1 MKFYVNGRRRGLGK
15 YLYDRLNV
23 VETLEECDIFINN
36 KHEGFRQVDLL
47 YKACGLGKRVIS
59 ISSNSGDGIKKVPH
73 RYAVQKAALD
83 KANEQLFY
91 QGHNVTSLRFGW
103 IDTERVA
110 EVQDAKMTC
119 RSILDNI
126 EFVLLHPHRVKEM
139 TITPFENPEPIG
151 DINSNKTA
159 LLREVGEE
167 RYKEQMRISYNM
179 YDFTKMYAKGHK
191 RLDHFGEYDI
201 DKMNEEMKGLMEKVN
216 AMDRPE
222 IDLLCPHFGHDPKFW
237 WTKKNLYQ
245 IMLQSTDGKDYF
257 TGLQEV
263 KNIPEDKLESD
274 FTILNIPED
283 WETARFITDTGM
295 TRTRLMVMPPKSCY
309 SFHFDP
315 KPRIHLALKTND
327 WCFLSDE
334 KMKLFHIPADGYGW
348 YFDATTV
355 HSAMNFVAL
364 EERIHIVGRAPLK

>member
-1 MKFYVNGRRRGLGK
+1 MKFYINGRRRGLGK

-47 YKACGLGKRVIS
+47 YRACGLGKRVIS

-73 RYAVQKAALD
+73 RYAIQKAALD

-151 DINSNKTA
+151 DINSNKAA
-159 LLREVGEE
+159 LLKEVGEE

-191 RLDHFGEYDI
+191 KLHHFGEYDLVKI
-201 DKMNEEMKGLMEKVN
+201 NEEMKGLMEKVN
-216 AMDRPE
+216 AMERPE
-222 IDLLCPHFGHDPKFW
+222 IAELGFGHDPKFW

-245 IMLQSTDGKDYF
+245 IMLQSTDGKDFF

-274 FTILNIPED
+274 FTVLNIPED
-283 WETARFITDTGM
+283 WETARYINDTGM

-315 KPRIHLALKTND
+315 KPRIHLAIKTND

-334 KMKLFHIPADGYGW
+334 KMKLFHIPADGYPY
-348 YFDATTV
+348 YFDAQTV
-355 HSAMNFVAL
+355 HSAMNFVAV